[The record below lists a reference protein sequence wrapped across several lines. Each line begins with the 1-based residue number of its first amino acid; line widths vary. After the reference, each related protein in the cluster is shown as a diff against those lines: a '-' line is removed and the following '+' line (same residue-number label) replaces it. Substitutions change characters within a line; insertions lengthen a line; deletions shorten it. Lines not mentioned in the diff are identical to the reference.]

1 LIKKC
6 TIILKNSG
14 VTDTDPKLK
23 DLPHKKKVI
32 EEIKVRV
39 PGVRL
44 IEVVKQLN
52 ASRQTVYSW
61 KKKKG

>member
-1 LIKKC
+1 
-6 TIILKNSG
+6 